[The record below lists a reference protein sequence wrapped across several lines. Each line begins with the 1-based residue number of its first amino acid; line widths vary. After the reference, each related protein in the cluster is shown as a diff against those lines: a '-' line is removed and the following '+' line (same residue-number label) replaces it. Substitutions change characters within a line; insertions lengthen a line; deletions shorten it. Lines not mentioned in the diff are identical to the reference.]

1 MGGYESRR
9 ESEVPLTL
17 VSPPLHR
24 KGKEMQYCYLARI
37 LKWHRV
43 TTIVKTFERLLSA
56 LLHRSWAEHSSLIA
70 MTLSPISTQ

>member
-24 KGKEMQYCYLARI
+24 KGKEMQYCYLAQDPEVASCNHYREDI
-37 LKWHRV
+37 RTAAKCFI
-43 TTIVKTFERLLSA
+43 TS
-56 LLHRSWAEHSSLIA
+56 
-70 MTLSPISTQ
+70 